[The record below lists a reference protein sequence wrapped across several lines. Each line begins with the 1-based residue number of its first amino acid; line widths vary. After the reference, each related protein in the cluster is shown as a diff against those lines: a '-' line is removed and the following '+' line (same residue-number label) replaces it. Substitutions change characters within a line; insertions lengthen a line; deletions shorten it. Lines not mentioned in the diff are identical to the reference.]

1 MPPPRPS
8 GQALAS
14 GEPGSR
20 PLALSPARAP
30 LFKAA
35 AGSPAALWPLG
46 ATFGHLAAASRN
58 LASSAARERGPKPTP
73 RCATS
78 RRAHT
83 RDSGQRAGGLR
94 AGLWACA
101 HPLSS
106 RRPRS
111 RSRTRRRQRCS
122 EKRTKLSS
130 ARASASKKSC
140 ITCGGGGCSAGEKQE
155 LPPTY
160 AKTSQKTC

>member
-46 ATFGHLAAASRN
+46 ATFGHTTAASRI
-58 LASSAARERGPKPTP
+58 LARSAACERGLKETCHML
-73 RCATS
+73 RATN
-78 RRAHT
+78 RAHT
-83 RDSGQRAGGLR
+83 R
-94 AGLWACA
+94 
-101 HPLSS
+101 
-106 RRPRS
+106 
-111 RSRTRRRQRCS
+111 
-122 EKRTKLSS
+122 E
-130 ARASASKKSC
+130 
-140 ITCGGGGCSAGEKQE
+140 
-155 LPPTY
+155 
-160 AKTSQKTC
+160 

>member
-1 MPPPRPS
+1 MPRRRDVPPPRPS

-106 RRPRS
+106 RRP
-111 RSRTRRRQRCS
+111 
-122 EKRTKLSS
+122 
-130 ARASASKKSC
+130 
-140 ITCGGGGCSAGEKQE
+140 
-155 LPPTY
+155 
-160 AKTSQKTC
+160 